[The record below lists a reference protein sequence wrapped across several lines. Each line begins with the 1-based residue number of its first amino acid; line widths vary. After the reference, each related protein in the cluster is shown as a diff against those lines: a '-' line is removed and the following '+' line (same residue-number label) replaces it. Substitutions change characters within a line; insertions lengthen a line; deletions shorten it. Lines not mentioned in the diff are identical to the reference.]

1 MLIPRGLFFC
11 SPREKKVRE
20 GEKWDSLSLSPPAG
34 EIMRQRQERE
44 GGEINNLVEDRK
56 EVLR

>member
-1 MLIPRGLFFC
+1 MGFSL
-11 SPREKKVRE
+11 
-20 GEKWDSLSLSPPAG
+20 SLSLSPPAG